1 MPIVA
6 ETLAPLK
13 KQDGT
18 IMKTVI
24 KILTM
29 IIMVATTLRAV
40 LQAVEALGSLPVT
53 EVLIELTKLLAALD
67 WF

>member
-1 MPIVA
+1 
-6 ETLAPLK
+6 
-13 KQDGT
+13 
-18 IMKTVI
+18 MKTVI